1 MKLPPSA
8 SGRAA
13 TAFTIIEVM
22 VSTTIVA
29 IVIGAVVAFTTA
41 VSRSVTNISNQTQ
54 IPTDTA
60 SSMSMLA
67 QRIRLANFAAV
78 DTNGNTLT
86 LAFDDDLNTD
96 SNTNGNKFDDRNHY
110 ESFQFH
116 NTDGSDT
123 TTKDNRFIYKP
134 NTNLTNQIILLTGG
148 VRKLP
153 GTNVFSLQQTG
164 VVVNVNLGVL
174 DKADGQRSQT
184 IEIRTTI
191 FRRNR

>member
-1 MKLPPSA
+1 MIIRPAHRPIV
-8 SGRAA
+8 
-13 TAFTIIEVM
+13 AFTLVEVM
-22 VSTTIVA
+22 VSTA
-29 IVIGAVVAFTTA
+29 IVLLAVTGILAFTTT
-41 VSRSVTNISNQTQ
+41 VSRSVANISSQSQ
-54 IPTDTA
+54 ISTDTA
-60 SSMSMLA
+60 ASVSLLA
-67 QRIRLANFAAV
+67 QRVRLANLAAV

-123 TTKDNRFIYKP
+123 TTTDNRFIYKP
-134 NTNLTNQIILLTGG
+134 NTNLTNQVILLTGG

-174 DKADGQRSQT
+174 DKADSKRSQT

-191 FRRNR
+191 VRRNR

>member
-1 MKLPPSA
+1 MIIRPAHRPIV
-8 SGRAA
+8 
-13 TAFTIIEVM
+13 AFTLVEVM
-22 VSTTIVA
+22 VSTA
-29 IVIGAVVAFTTA
+29 IVLLAVTGILAFTTT
-41 VSRSVTNISNQTQ
+41 VSRSVANISSQSQ
-54 IPTDTA
+54 ISTDTA
-60 SSMSMLA
+60 ASAGLLA
-67 QRIRLANFAAV
+67 QRVRLANLAAV

-123 TTKDNRFIYKP
+123 TTTYNRFIYKP
-134 NTNLTNQIILLTGG
+134 NTNLTNQVILLTGG

-174 DKADGQRSQT
+174 DKADSKRSQT

-191 FRRNR
+191 VRRNR